1 MITLDLAKRLRAAG
15 VPWTPTPGDRFI
27 VPDRDMDRDVF
38 VISDIVVEVHEL
50 PTGRM
55 LGFNGTTEWALDSIE
70 QQEVLW
76 LPREDQLREMLAGR
90 FLRLESAVAGFV
102 VVIDNGGYEQR
113 HADGDAERA
122 YARAVLAAA
131 ETDD

>member
-1 MITLDLAKRLRAAG
+1 
-15 VPWTPTPGDRFI
+15 
-27 VPDRDMDRDVF
+27 MDRDVF

-50 PTGRM
+50 PSGRM

-76 LPREDQLREMLAGR
+76 LPREDQLRDMLGGR

-102 VVIDNGGYEQR
+102 VVIDHDGYEQR

-122 YARAVLAAA
+122 YARAVLAAT